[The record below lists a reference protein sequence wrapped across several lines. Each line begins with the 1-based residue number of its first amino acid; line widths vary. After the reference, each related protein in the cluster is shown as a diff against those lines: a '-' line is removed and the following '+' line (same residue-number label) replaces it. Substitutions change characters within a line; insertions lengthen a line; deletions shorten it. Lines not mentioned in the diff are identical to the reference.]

1 MQVEIHCPIVKSL
14 HGGPLLMS
22 EVLGDETSTH
32 ISDGRGE
39 TQVYKIQTNL
49 PRDPWSE

>member
-1 MQVEIHCPIVKSL
+1 
-14 HGGPLLMS
+14 MS
-22 EVLGDETSTH
+22 QVLGDETSTH

-49 PRDPWSE
+49 LRDP